1 MIQLPDSIQDF
12 VKQVHEGKAGSPQL
26 FTHVWREFIQAVW
39 DLLLDKD
46 LIIAYKHGIMIKC
59 ANSITCRVYL
69 CLLTYSADYPEK
81 YRFSCQYHCSY
92 SMTLVSHRMLMLSL
106 KDKGNCPCPCC
117 LITKKDISQL
127 GTLRDR
133 KRRVENGRKDN
144 DDSLKNI
151 QTAWKHIYR
160 KSGAQFTSN
169 ALERM
174 LKPTSEVPTEVRYRA
189 FMLLNIDS
197 AE

>member
-1 MIQLPDSIQDF
+1 
-12 VKQVHEGKAGSPQL
+12 
-26 FTHVWREFIQAVW
+26 
-39 DLLLDKD
+39 
-46 LIIAYKHGIMIKC
+46 
-59 ANSITCRVYL
+59 
-69 CLLTYSADYPEK
+69 
-81 YRFSCQYHCSY
+81 
-92 SMTLVSHRMLMLSL
+92 MLSL
-106 KDKGNCPCPCC
+106 KDKGNCPCPRC

-151 QTAWKHIYR
+151 QTARKHIYK

-169 ALERM
+169 TLERM

-189 FMLLNIDS
+189 FYA
-197 AE
+197 AEH